1 MAYSSDDGLLQ
12 VDPMKVRPE
21 SFLLGEWLGP
31 LKQSAMNSRL
41 PK

>member
-1 MAYSSDDGLLQ
+1 MDHSDGDPLRVVPTKIAPELL
-12 VDPMKVRPE
+12 P
-21 SFLLGEWLGP
+21 LGERLRP